1 MITELETQILKTE
14 RFQLAVADWIDVNDN
29 IDKLGSSIFV
39 LFHFHYSWSSHE
51 QSVTCQQKKVAGFFT
66 GVRYVIF
73 LKNFILSYK
82 NQNISITVNRNLTG
96 TETYGARYGS
106 SLVTFFT

>member
-51 QSVTCQQKKVAGFFT
+51 QSVTCQQKKVAGFFY
-66 GVRYVIF
+66 RSAICYF
-73 LKNFILSYK
+73 LKKFYSFI
-82 NQNISITVNRNLTG
+82 
-96 TETYGARYGS
+96 
-106 SLVTFFT
+106 